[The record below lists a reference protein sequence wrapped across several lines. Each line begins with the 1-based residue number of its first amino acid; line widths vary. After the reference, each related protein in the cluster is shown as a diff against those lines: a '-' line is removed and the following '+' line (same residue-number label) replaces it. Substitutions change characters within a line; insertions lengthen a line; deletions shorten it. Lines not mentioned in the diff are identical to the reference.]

1 MRTTKSVVAGTLHM
15 VGTTTRTGRMVAMS
29 PRLPAHRTS
38 PVGPGVGTVETKY
51 ATVATPDDPLHLI
64 AGGRL
69 DHVTV
74 AYETYGTLNEARD
87 NAVYICHA
95 LTGDAH
101 AAGFHPGAD
110 RPGWWDNIIGP
121 GRAIDTD
128 RFFVIASN
136 LLGGCSGTTG
146 PASTNPDT
154 GKRWGLDFP
163 QIDMHDFV
171 EVHLRLA
178 EHLGV
183 EHFHAV
189 VGGSMG
195 GMQALDWSLTY
206 PSTLDNAIIIASSSG
221 LTAQNIAFS
230 AVGREAI
237 LRDPAF
243 ADGTYDDVRPN
254 TGLSIARM
262 LAHIT
267 YLSED
272 AFAEKFG
279 RSRQSESVER
289 GFGIN
294 FAVESYLDHQ
304 GEAFLTRFDPLSY
317 IYLTRVMDYF
327 DPFGRAGAT
336 DALVADPV
344 NFLVIC
350 FDTDWRFSPA
360 HSRRIAR
367 HLEGGGLPVSFA
379 TIASSWGHDS
389 FLMKLDPY
397 HDLVKAFLTAD
408 RLPMRASPRAPHFD
422 GHLCTR
428 ETTL

>member
-1 MRTTKSVVAGTLHM
+1 ML
-15 VGTTTRTGRMVAMS
+15 
-29 PRLPAHRTS
+29 PRLPAPRIS
-38 PVGPGVGTVETKY
+38 PEGPGVGTVETQY
-51 ATVATPDDPLHLI
+51 ATVAVPDDPLHLV
-64 AGGRL
+64 ASERL
-69 DHVTV
+69 GHVTV
-74 AYETYGTLNEARD
+74 AYETYGKLNESRD
-87 NAVYICHA
+87 NAVCICHA

-101 AAGFHPGAD
+101 AAGFHPGED

-121 GRAIDTD
+121 GRAIDTN
-128 RFFVIASN
+128 RFFVISSN
-136 LLGGCSGTTG
+136 LLGGYSGTTG
-146 PASTNPDT
+146 PASINPDT

-178 EHLGV
+178 QYLGV

-189 VGGSMG
+189 IGGSMG
-195 GMQALDWSLTY
+195 GMQALDWSLTC

-243 ADGTYDDVRPN
+243 AEGDYHDVRPD

-272 AFAEKFG
+272 AFAEKIG

-289 GFGIN
+289 GFGTN

-336 DALVADPV
+336 DDLIANPV
-344 NFLVIC
+344 NFLVVC

-367 HLEGGGLPVSFA
+367 HLEGAGLPVSFA

-389 FLMKLDPY
+389 FLMRLGPY
-397 HDLVKAFLTAD
+397 HDLVRAFLTAE
-408 RLPMRASPRAPHFD
+408 RLSMRASRRAPHFD

-428 ETTL
+428 ETAL

>member
-1 MRTTKSVVAGTLHM
+1 
-15 VGTTTRTGRMVAMS
+15 MS
-29 PRLPAHRTS
+29 PRQPAPRTP
-38 PVGPGVGTVETKY
+38 PVGPGVGVVTTRY
-51 ATVATPDDPLHLI
+51 AVVATPDNPLDLV

-87 NAVYICHA
+87 NAVYVCHA

-101 AAGFHPGAD
+101 AAGVRPDDPDA

-121 GRAIDTD
+121 GRPIDTD
-128 RFFVIASN
+128 RFFVVSSN

-146 PASTNPDT
+146 PASVNPAT
-154 GKRWGLDFP
+154 GRRWGLNFP

-178 EHLGV
+178 AHLGI

-195 GMQALDWSLTY
+195 GMQALDWSLTH
-206 PSTLDNAIIIASSSG
+206 PSTLDEAVIVASSSG

-243 ADGTYDDVRPN
+243 ADGTYDDDLRPD

-279 RSRQSESVER
+279 RSRQADRPDRS
-289 GFGIN
+289 FGID

-304 GEAFLTRFDPLSY
+304 GESFLTRFDPLSY

-336 DALVADPV
+336 DLLVADPV
-344 NFLVIC
+344 SFLVIC

-360 HSRRIAR
+360 HSRRIVR
-367 HLEGGGLPVSFA
+367 HLEGAGLPVSFA

-397 HDLVKAFLTAD
+397 HDLVRAFLAVD
-408 RLPMRASPRAPHFD
+408 HPILRASHRAPHAD

>member
-1 MRTTKSVVAGTLHM
+1 MPRQPALRTQ
-15 VGTTTRTGRMVAMS
+15 
-29 PRLPAHRTS
+29 
-38 PVGPGVGTVETKY
+38 PVGPGVGPVRTRV
-51 ATVATPDDPLHLI
+51 ATVATPDNPLDLV

-69 DHVTV
+69 DHVEV
-74 AYETYGTLNEARD
+74 AYQTYGTLSPQRD
-87 NAVYICHA
+87 NAIYICHA

-101 AAGFHPGAD
+101 GAGLD
-110 RPGWWDNIIGP
+110 EDSKPGWWDNIIGP

-128 RFFVIASN
+128 RWFVVCSN

-146 PASTNPDT
+146 PTSINPDT
-154 GKRWGLDFP
+154 GQVWGLDFP

-178 EHLGV
+178 AQLGISR
-183 EHFHAV
+183 FHAV

-195 GMQALDWSLTY
+195 GMQALDWSLTR
-206 PSTLDNAIIIASSSG
+206 PDTLDNAVIIAASSR

-237 LRDPAF
+237 VRDPDFEDGAYLN
-243 ADGTYDDVRPN
+243 ADSRPD

-279 RSRQSESVER
+279 RTHQFGQSRR
-289 GFGIN
+289 GFGVD

-304 GEAFLTRFDPLSY
+304 GETFLSRFDPLSY

-327 DPFGRAGAT
+327 DPFGHPQAT
-336 DALVADPV
+336 NRVVADPV
-344 NFLVIC
+344 NYLVVC
-350 FDTDWRFSPA
+350 FDTDWRFSPS
-360 HSRRIAR
+360 HSRRIVR
-367 HLEGGGLPVSFA
+367 HLEGAGLPVTFA

-397 HDLVKAFLTAD
+397 HDLVRAFLEVPAERRTA
-408 RLPMRASPRAPHFD
+408 RASARAPHFD
-422 GHLCTR
+422 GHICDR
-428 ETTL
+428 EVSR